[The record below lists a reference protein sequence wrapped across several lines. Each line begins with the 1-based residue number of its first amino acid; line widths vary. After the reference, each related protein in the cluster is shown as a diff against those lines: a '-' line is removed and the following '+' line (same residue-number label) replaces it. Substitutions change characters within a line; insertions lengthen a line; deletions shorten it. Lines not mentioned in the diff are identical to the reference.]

1 MNKTKTILKPL
12 FYRRKPRRSLSLLQK
27 NLLKFNL
34 KNFLFDKKKIKKK
47 KKFLEIGFGYGENII
62 NLAKKNPKKVIIGCE
77 VYEPGITNL
86 LKNIEKENLKN
97 ILIFPKNI
105 FILLNKLEQN
115 SIEKIF
121 ILYPDPWPKKK
132 TLQKKINNKSFC

>member
-121 ILYPDPWPKKK
+121 ILYPDPWPKKNITK
-132 TLQKKINNKSFC
+132 ED